1 MNDQSNSQ
9 PQIIPLSGAG
19 NARLAELFA
28 QLFGNGQLVPLNLG
42 APSIKDIPCDC
53 PVCEYE
59 RDQESRVAPPAP
71 PMRGT
76 APKPV
81 NSDPVV
87 ADFLASKNNG
97 IIYLGG
103 NSLAFAVEP
112 TRKNFVDVA
121 IAHLGKNEQ
130 FVRRVGRR
138 LAIDR
143 LLAGKAVT
151 LRLPEEVAGVADRG
165 AVIDFLMATFGEQYS
180 YIN

>member
-1 MNDQSNSQ
+1 MNDQNR
-9 PQIIPLSGAG
+9 PIPRIIPLGG
-19 NARLAELFA
+19 VPNERLAELFA
-28 QLFGNGQLVPLNLG
+28 QLFGNGQLIPVSAG
-42 APSIKDIPCDC
+42 DIDDIPCNC

-59 RDQESRVAPPAP
+59 RDQEQRTATAGQLAVAA
-71 PMRGT
+71 

-81 NSDPVV
+81 NTDPVV
-87 ADFLASKNNG
+87 AEFLSSKNNG
-97 IIYLGG
+97 IVYLGG

-143 LLAGKAVT
+143 LLAGKAIT
-151 LRLPEEVAGVADRG
+151 LRLPDEVAGLADRG
-165 AVIDFLMATFGEQYS
+165 AVIDFLMATFGEQYT